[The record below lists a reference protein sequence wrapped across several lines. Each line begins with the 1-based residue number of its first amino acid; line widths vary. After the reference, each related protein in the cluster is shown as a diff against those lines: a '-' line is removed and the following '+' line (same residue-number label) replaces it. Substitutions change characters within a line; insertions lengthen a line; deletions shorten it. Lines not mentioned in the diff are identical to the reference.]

1 MKKIFIVFCTI
12 FCTALI
18 TVSIYQMKSESPA
31 PIDSPTRT
39 AYTIKEYAGKVA
51 VFSQDEEQ
59 PIAVYEI
66 YVHLL
71 PENDIELLRKG
82 IAVDDDYTLMKTL
95 ENFGL

>member
-1 MKKIFIVFCTI
+1 MKKLMICLCTI

-18 TVSIYQMKSESPA
+18 CISITQMKNTA
-31 PIDSPTRT
+31 PQPIAQPTQT
-39 AYTIKEYAGKVA
+39 MYTVREYGGKIA
-51 VFSQDEEQ
+51 VFTQDEPD
-59 PIAVYEI
+59 PIAVYEV

-82 IAVDDDYTLMKTL
+82 IPVDDDYTLLKTL

>member
-1 MKKIFIVFCTI
+1 MRKIFFTLCTL

-18 TVSIYQMKSESPA
+18 AISIFTMKNTDTDT
-31 PIDSPTRT
+31 INVPTQT
-39 AYTIKEYAGKVA
+39 AYIVKDYGGKVA
-51 VFSQDEEQ
+51 VFTPDEQQ
-59 PIAVYEI
+59 PLAVYEV

-82 IAVDDDYTLMKTL
+82 IPVDDDYTLLKTL

>member
-1 MKKIFIVFCTI
+1 MKKVFFLFCTI

-18 TVSIYQMKSESPA
+18 AVSIYQMKTVPEK
-31 PIDSPTRT
+31 PIDTPHEISYIVR
-39 AYTIKEYAGKVA
+39 EHGGKIA
-51 VFSQDEEQ
+51 VFIPEEAE
-59 PIAVYEI
+59 PLAVYEV

>member
-1 MKKIFIVFCTI
+1 MKKFLFSLCTI

-18 TVSIYQMKSESPA
+18 VISILQMKTTTTQ
-31 PIDSPTRT
+31 PITQT
-39 AYTIKEYAGKVA
+39 IQTTYIIKEYGGKLA
-51 VFSQDEEQ
+51 VFVPEEAQ
-59 PIAVYEI
+59 PLAVYEV

-82 IAVDDDYTLMKTL
+82 ICVDDDYTLIKTL

>member
-1 MKKIFIVFCTI
+1 MKKIFFVLCTL

-18 TVSIYQMKSESPA
+18 AVSIYTMKNTYVQ
-31 PIDSPTRT
+31 PIDQPTHT
-39 AYTIKEYAGKVA
+39 AYIVKEYSGKLA
-51 VFSQDEEQ
+51 VFNQGENR
-59 PIAVYEI
+59 PLAVYEV

-82 IAVDDDYTLMKTL
+82 IPVENDYTLLKTL